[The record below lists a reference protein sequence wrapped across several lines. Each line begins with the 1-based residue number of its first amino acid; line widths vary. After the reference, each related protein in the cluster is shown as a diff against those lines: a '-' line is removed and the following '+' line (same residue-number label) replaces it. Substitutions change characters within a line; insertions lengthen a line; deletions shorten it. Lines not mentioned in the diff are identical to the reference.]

1 MSMLLTRENYT
12 LLSSAGFT
20 KVGAG
25 EHPGTLDGSN
35 SGGWKAPC
43 DTMQMMAEW
52 ERDCLVPQL

>member
-25 EHPGTLDGSN
+25 EHPGTLDGSK
-35 SGGWKAPC
+35 SGGMEGLLVHDA
-43 DTMQMMAEW
+43 DEGTM
-52 ERDCLVPQL
+52 